1 MMEVSIQARSI
12 GKGGGGLPLLFLA
25 ANLYIK
31 KLNDHGVAPLPQHT
45 LFWEYVRNLILE
57 NFFLL
62 LKFFLAP
69 PPTHTFK
76 NDATCLVFYMKY
88 NYIKKNRIKFIYI
101 Y

>member
-57 NFFLL
+57 K
-62 LKFFLAP
+62 KFFFASQVFFS
-69 PPTHTFK
+69 PTPYTHFQK
-76 NDATCLVFYMKY
+76 RCYVFGILYE
-88 NYIKKNRIKFIYI
+88 I
-101 Y
+101 